1 LKDIE
6 REVYRRLEAKESFNA
21 FQMMKKEAIK
31 WVKTIESDSEIY
43 GTNIFGLNK
52 AQMEITRARA
62 VNIFELFF
70 NITEED
76 LK

>member
-1 LKDIE
+1 MKDIE

-31 WVKTIESDSEIY
+31 WVKNMIKKHPLGETGNCY
-43 GTNIFGLNK
+43 MFMK
-52 AQMEITRARA
+52 
-62 VNIFELFF
+62 FF